1 MQILCEGEPLLENAV
16 MASRVFSM
24 QAFGVENK
32 AENEAKMSE
41 TRSLSSG
48 EILLRFRGWKPLKK
62 TL

>member
-1 MQILCEGEPLLENAV
+1 MALL
-16 MASRVFSM
+16 VFSM

-48 EILLRFRGWKPLKK
+48 EILLRFCGWKPLKK